1 VGLKDYYPI
10 GDVRRYLMYCRS
22 YGDRHRA
29 TMHFYEI
36 PDMIRREMARLDY
49 SLAEQECPQKISI
62 GKLRR
67 EAVDEMTIRDSKA
80 T

>member
-1 VGLKDYYPI
+1 
-10 GDVRRYLMYCRS
+10 
-22 YGDRHRA
+22 
-29 TMHFYEI
+29 MHFNEI
-36 PDMIRREMARLDY
+36 PEMIRREMARLDY
-49 SLAEQECPQKISI
+49 SLAEQKCPQKISI